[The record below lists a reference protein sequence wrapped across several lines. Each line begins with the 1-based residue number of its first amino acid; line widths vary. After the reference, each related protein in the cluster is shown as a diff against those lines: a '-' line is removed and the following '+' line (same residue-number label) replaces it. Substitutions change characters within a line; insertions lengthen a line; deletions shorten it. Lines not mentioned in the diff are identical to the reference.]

1 MVRRSS
7 GVQSF
12 SDAQGF
18 RVHGRLPRVLV
29 ADARVFHYGYVKSE
43 RALSAKLRLSK
54 EWWGEDPALATEWE
68 FERPS
73 GLEPFRG
80 THPAVAVPWIE
91 SRNWP
96 FDPAR
101 ARPELLTRRT
111 AKIRASDMIERL
123 TGRRLIEHR
132 TFQRVD

>member
-1 MVRRSS
+1 VS
-7 GVQSF
+7 
-12 SDAQGF
+12 
-18 RVHGRLPRVLV
+18 
-29 ADARVFHYGYVKSE
+29 DARVFHYGYVKSE

-73 GLEPFRG
+73 GLEPFQG
-80 THPAVAVPWIE
+80 THPAVAIPWIE
-91 SRNWP
+91 SRSWP

-101 ARPELLTRRT
+101 ARPEPLTRRT